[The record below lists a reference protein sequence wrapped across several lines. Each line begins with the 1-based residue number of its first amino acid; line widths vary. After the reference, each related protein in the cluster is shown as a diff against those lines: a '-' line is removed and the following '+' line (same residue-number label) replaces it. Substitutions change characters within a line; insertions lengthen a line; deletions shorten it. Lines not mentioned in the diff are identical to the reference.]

1 MVTDSILAEP
11 TPHLAYHTASLS
23 QWCLQTFI
31 GGEIRLWNPREIN
44 ITEPRQEYALEVSPS
59 LLALDIFSFTMA
71 EAIGLAASIFAIG
84 GAADTAY
91 KIQRKIR
98 RLARDL
104 GAAQENI
111 LKFATEIKD
120 FSLVVSTANLSLHE
134 YSKRSS
140 AENKV
145 LQHIQQHEV
154 LHRIVKASDCVMDHI
169 YKLMPRLKS
178 LESSIPLVERW
189 KWVLRRTEVEALGP
203 KMESVKSGLQL
214 IVTVVTLESVLN
226 QGESPE
232 NKRLVSGPIVP

>member
-1 MVTDSILAEP
+1 
-11 TPHLAYHTASLS
+11 
-23 QWCLQTFI
+23 
-31 GGEIRLWNPREIN
+31 
-44 ITEPRQEYALEVSPS
+44 
-59 LLALDIFSFTMA
+59 MA
-71 EAIGLAASIFAIG
+71 EAIGLAASIIAIG

-91 KIQRKIR
+91 RIQRKIR

-134 YSKRSS
+134 YSKKSS

-145 LQHIQQHEV
+145 LQHIQRHEV
-154 LHRIVKASDCVMDHI
+154 LGRIVTASDCVMDHI

-203 KMESVKSGLQL
+203 KMESVKSSLQL

-232 NKRLVSGPIVP
+232 NKRLV